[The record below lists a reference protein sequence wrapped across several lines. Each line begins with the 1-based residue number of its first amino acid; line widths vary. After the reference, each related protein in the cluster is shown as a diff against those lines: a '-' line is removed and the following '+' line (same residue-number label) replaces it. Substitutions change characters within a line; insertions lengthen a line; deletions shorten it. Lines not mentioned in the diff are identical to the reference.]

1 MNPEESKP
9 TPQEPENPQQPAQ
22 EPEAKKG
29 KRQAP
34 KRLSK
39 SRPVTVYLTVLFLVA
54 LLLLLMSFF
63 MQQRNQQA
71 LEDLHASVSASQSI
85 TDLQLA
91 NQQLEFQLEQAKK
104 DQQDLEE
111 SKQALEG
118 QVEDLE
124 KQNQALEWLR
134 QIEAATRTSYSRARE
149 LVRQFDEA
157 GLEQYLPV
165 ESAVEGAT
173 SPAETYRNIYAMLY

>member
-9 TPQEPENPQQPAQ
+9 TSQEPEVQQPVQA
-22 EPEAKKG
+22 PEQKRAKK
-29 KRQAP
+29 QPP

-39 SRPVTVYLTVLFLVA
+39 SRPVTVYLAVLFVVA
-54 LLLLLMSFF
+54 LLLLLLSFF

-71 LEDLHASVSASQSI
+71 LEDLHASVSASQDI
-85 TDLQLA
+85 TELQLA

-104 DQQDLEE
+104 EQQDLEE

-134 QIEAATRTSYSRARE
+134 QIEAATRTSYSKARS
-149 LVRQFDEA
+149 LVKAFDEA

-165 ESAVEGAT
+165 ESVVEGET
-173 SPAETYRNIYAMLY
+173 SPADTYRNIYAMLY